1 MAAVQSL
8 LKPIFALVG
17 WTFAMEGWM
26 YATRLPAM
34 TKYKI
39 KTDPNFSKE
48 KLNNQIPPHVR
59 WKGKSPLSDNKSET
73 TLNKPAADN
82 YDHLHEAPTRFYAV
96 ALGLALYASTSP
108 ASLTTGFMATE
119 ANLAWAYV
127 TFRVVHSIVQASSNT
142 IMVRFGLFAASEL
155 TMLGLLL
162 KGVSAVYAAKGVG
175 SLI

>member
-1 MAAVQSL
+1 
-8 LKPIFALVG
+8 
-17 WTFAMEGWM
+17 
-26 YATRLPAM
+26 
-34 TKYKI
+34 
-39 KTDPNFSKE
+39 
-48 KLNNQIPPHVR
+48 
-59 WKGKSPLSDNKSET
+59 
-73 TLNKPAADN
+73 
-82 YDHLHEAPTRFYAV
+82 V